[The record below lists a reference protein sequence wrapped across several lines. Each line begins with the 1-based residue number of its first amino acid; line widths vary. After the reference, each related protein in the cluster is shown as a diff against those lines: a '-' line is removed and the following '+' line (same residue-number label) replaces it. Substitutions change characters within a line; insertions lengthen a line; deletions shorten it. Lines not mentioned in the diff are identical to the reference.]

1 MLCGCGWCGGGEW
14 CVVCGMNCGGGLCDD
29 ALVICGGEWSCVGV
43 QVTCDGSYDGVGS
56 SCGDVPVIYGDE

>member
-1 MLCGCGWCGGGEW
+1 MLCGCELCGGGEW
-14 CVVCGMNCGGGLCDD
+14 CVVCGMNCDGGLCGD
-29 ALVICGGEWSCVGV
+29 ALVTCDGEWSCDDE